1 MKSTE
6 FGIIGGGLAGLSL
19 SILLARNGK
28 SVRLIER
35 HAYPFHRVC
44 GEYIS
49 RESLPFLK
57 HLLPDL
63 DWKNLPQ
70 IDKLV
75 VSSVSGKTLQNPLD
89 LGGIGISRFYL
100 DQALANEAKNAGVL
114 LEENCLVKNWL
125 DGDSG
130 ISLET
135 ASGDFECE
143 KLILAYGKGR
153 GPATKAKKLNRN
165 FIGVK
170 YHIRFPHPPDEIQ
183 LHNFRNGYCGMSR
196 VENGISCLCYLVD
209 SAELKSNGNN
219 LKEMEYQVLRKNPFL
234 KEIFDNAE
242 FLWNEPKT
250 VSGVTFGA
258 KGSMQKNA
266 FVIGDAAGSI
276 APLCGN
282 GMSMAL
288 HGASKLA
295 NVLIN
300 GTEHTDSAQRHS
312 KEWKSEFSNR
322 ILAGQ
327 LIQQVFGKEWLSNM
341 AIEVLRNNPRLSK
354 KLIGLTHGMVF

>member
-1 MKSTE
+1 MKNTE
-6 FGIIGGGLAGLSL
+6 FAVIGGGLAGLSL

-35 HAYPFHRVC
+35 NAYPFHRVC

-49 RESLPFLK
+49 RESLPFLTK
-57 HLLPDL
+57 LLPEL
-63 DWKNLPQ
+63 DWKSLPV
-70 IDKLV
+70 IDQLV
-75 VSSVSGKTLQNPLD
+75 VSSVSGKTLKNKLD

-100 DQALANEAKNAGVL
+100 DQELAIAAKKAGVL
-114 LEENCLVKNWL
+114 IEENCLVKNWL
-125 DGDSG
+125 NADSG
-130 ISLET
+130 FSLET

-153 GPATKAKKLNRN
+153 GPASKAKKLNRN

-170 YHIRFPHPPDEIQ
+170 YHIRFPHPADEIQ

-209 SAELKSNGNN
+209 AAELKSSNN
-219 LKEMEYQVLRKNPFL
+219 NIKEMEYHILRKNPFL
-234 KEIFDNAE
+234 KEIFDTAE
-242 FLWNEPKT
+242 FLWDEPKT
-250 VSGVTFGA
+250 VSGITFGE

-288 HGASKLA
+288 HGAYKLA
-295 NVLIN
+295 NVL
-300 GTEHTDSAQRHS
+300 TENTLHADLALQHT
-312 KEWKSEFSNR
+312 KGWKSEFSNR
-322 ILAGQ
+322 ILTGR
-327 LIQQVFGKEWLSNM
+327 LIQEVFGKEWMSNL
-341 AIEVLRNNPRLSK
+341 AIEVLNQSPVLSK
-354 KLIGLTHGMVF
+354 KLISLTHGKVF